1 MNVWVTS
8 WEKTHVNEYANRH
21 EKNNWDGCWF
31 NNEWYVNQYPGADIR
46 VRVYAHIV
54 WQVRNIIR
62 GLDDP
67 LHATLPYVMQYIN
80 IDDFK
85 TMLSNAGLDDE
96 QMPADMW
103 IQMFIETAIP
113 AFLCRKKDYVRDMDS
128 EESLPAR
135 FYETDG
141 KRYAILKGEACA
153 FSREYKGWD
162 LYKAIYPSISYFYRN
177 WVDQHGNMRECE
189 PNWKNA
195 YRATRDDLL
204 HPEVIL
210 KGDNL
215 VDIKEKV
222 NEYIMGQIV

>member
-1 MNVWVTS
+1 MWVTS

-21 EKNNWDGCWF
+21 EKNNWNGCWF
-31 NNEWYVNQYPGADIR
+31 DDAWFKKKYPDIELR
-46 VRVYAHIV
+46 IRVYAHIV

-67 LHATLPYVMQYIN
+67 LHATLPDVMRYIN

-85 TMLSNAGLDDE
+85 MMLSNAGLDDE

>member
-1 MNVWVTS
+1 MWVSS

-21 EKNNWDGCWF
+21 EKNNWNNCWF
-31 NNEWYVNQYPGADIR
+31 EDAWFKKKYPGIELR
-46 VRVYAHIV
+46 IRVYAHIV

-67 LHATLPYVMQYIN
+67 LHATLPHVMQYMN

-85 TMLSNAGLDDE
+85 VMLRNAGLDDE
-96 QMPADMW
+96 QMPDDGW

-113 AFLCRKKDYVRDMDS
+113 VFLQRKKDYVVRQDMD
-128 EESLPAR
+128 ESLPAR
-135 FYETDG
+135 FYEIDER
-141 KRYAILKGEACA
+141 KYALLKGEACS

-162 LYKAIYPSISYFYRN
+162 LYKAIYPSVSYFYDRYL
-177 WVDQHGNMRECE
+177 DDRGNLTACE

-195 YRATRDDLL
+195 YRAVRDDLL

-215 VDIKEKV
+215 VDIKDKV
-222 NEYIMGQIV
+222 NEYIREQMI